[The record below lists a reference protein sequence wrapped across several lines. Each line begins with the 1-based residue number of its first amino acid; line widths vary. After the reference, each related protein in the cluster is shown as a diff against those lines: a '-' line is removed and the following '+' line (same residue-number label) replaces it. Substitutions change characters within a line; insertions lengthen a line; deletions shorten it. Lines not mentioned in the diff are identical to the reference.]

1 MTMHMFVTFFMV
13 YPIHPFFQKFDLSYA
28 LLLMAQNQN
37 NPKAYE
43 QNSMYH
49 QQMLPSA
56 LKL

>member
-1 MTMHMFVTFFMV
+1 MV
-13 YPIHPFFQKFDLSYA
+13 YPVYPFLEKFDLSKHV